1 MVRSAVRSRP
11 QASKFA
17 RCRHVL
23 VRYGLWTLCVSICY
37 LVARRLAGF
46 RALRGMTLVPQDVDR
61 TFLDEL
67 PGFTV
72 RRATAVE
79 FARLPGASE
88 LESQAFYEG
97 AAQRGDWCWYVSEG
111 DTIASYGWY
120 ATAPVRGV
128 DDTWIRFSSD
138 FVYMHKGF
146 TLPRY
151 RGRKLHALGM
161 AHAAIEA
168 VECGRQGLISFV
180 EAHNEASLRSV
191 NRLGYRIFGTCF
203 KLRLPGRTLTF
214 GTRGCSPFGFGLIV
228 EGDSDPERLP
238 VNAPP
243 VAVVGSVQTALR
255 RRASRRSTARR
266 G

>member
-1 MVRSAVRSRP
+1 MVRPSMRSHP
-11 QASKFA
+11 QTSKFA
-17 RCRHVL
+17 RGRHVL
-23 VRYGLWTLCVSICY
+23 TRYGLWTLCVSISY
-37 LVARRLAGF
+37 VVAKRLVGF

-72 RRATAVE
+72 RRATALE

-88 LESQAFYEG
+88 FESQAFYEC

-120 ATAPVRGV
+120 ATAPVIAF

-151 RGRKLHALGM
+151 RGQKLHALGM
-161 AHAAIEA
+161 ARAAIEA
-168 VECGRQGLISFV
+168 TERGRRGLISFV
-180 EAHNEASLRSV
+180 EAHNKASLRSV

-203 KLRLPGRTLTF
+203 KLRLPGKTLTF
-214 GTRGCSPFGFGLIV
+214 RTRGCAPFGFGLVV
-228 EGDSDPERLP
+228 EGAPDPELVP
-238 VNAPP
+238 AKAPP
-243 VAVVGSVQTALR
+243 VGVAGSAAGKAQAAAPR
-255 RRASRRSTARR
+255 RRA
-266 G
+266 